1 MGRLPNW
8 RRVAFVPQITYFTP
22 AGVPPASVQE
32 VCLSIEEAEAIR
44 LKDLEGLE
52 QEQCAQSMRVSRG
65 TFARILGS
73 ARQKMANAMFNGKA
87 IRIEGGNFELARRD
101 FRCLNGHEWAVPFE
115 VLIAAPRSSVPPV
128 IHRAS
133 CPSNPQDLDG
143 AGASTEE
150 ADGISHP
157 KYLVKKLQS

>member
-1 MGRLPNW
+1 MGRSPNW

-22 AGVPPASVQE
+22 AGVPPGSVQE

-73 ARQKMANAMFNGKA
+73 ARQKMADAMLNGKA
-87 IRIEGGNFELARRD
+87 IRIDGGNFELATRH

-115 VLIAAPRSSVPPV
+115 VMIAGPPQLCPTCNTSSIVPTQPLGFGWGWGR
-128 IHRAS
+128 HR
-133 CPSNPQDLDG
+133 G
-143 AGASTEE
+143 GRW
-150 ADGISHP
+150 
-157 KYLVKKLQS
+157 

>member
-8 RRVAFVPQITYFTP
+8 RRVAYVPQITYFMP
-22 AGVPPASVQE
+22 AGVPPASVKE
-32 VCLSIEEAEAIR
+32 VCLSIEEAEAVR

-52 QEQCAQSMRVSRG
+52 QEQCAESMRVSRG

-73 ARQKMANAMFNGKA
+73 ARQKMADAMLNGKA

-115 VLIAAPRSSVPPV
+115 ALITAPPQYCPTCNTPSIMPMQPPGV
-128 IHRAS
+128 GRGRHQHRGGRWYQ
-133 CPSNPQDLDG
+133 PP
-143 AGASTEE
+143 
-150 ADGISHP
+150 
-157 KYLVKKLQS
+157 